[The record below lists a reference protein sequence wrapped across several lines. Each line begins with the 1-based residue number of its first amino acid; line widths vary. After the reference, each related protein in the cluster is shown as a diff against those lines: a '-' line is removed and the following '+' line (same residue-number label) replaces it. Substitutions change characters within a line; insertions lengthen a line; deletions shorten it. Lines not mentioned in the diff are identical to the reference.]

1 MITRRFRL
9 RSIDFIGEREYPQ
22 GLGMTWND
30 IDVVVDL
37 AEGEKVYG
45 TERDWFP
52 GRGAD
57 AEVPYVRVWVM
68 TPVAER
74 PL

>member
-1 MITRRFRL
+1 
-9 RSIDFIGEREYPQ
+9 
-22 GLGMTWND
+22 MTWND